1 MSTDN
6 NEKSLRTAR
15 KQLIL
20 TPELAEK
27 ARKEAYRREQ
37 SFNAFMIDLL
47 EEYFSEQENG
57 SR

>member
-1 MSTDN
+1 MAEN
-6 NEKSLRTAR
+6 NGKSLRTCR

-37 SFNAFMIDLL
+37 SFNSFIVDLL
-47 EEYFSEQENG
+47 TEYFSKQENG
-57 SR
+57 SK